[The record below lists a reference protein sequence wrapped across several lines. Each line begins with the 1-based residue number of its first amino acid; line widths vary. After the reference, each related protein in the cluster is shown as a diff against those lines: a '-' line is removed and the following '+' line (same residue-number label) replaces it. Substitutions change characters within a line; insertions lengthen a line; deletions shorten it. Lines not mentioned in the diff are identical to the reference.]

1 MTTLVVAPHY
11 DDAEIGASRYLRPG
25 AAVLVIAGQ
34 DSARLVEQQNALAAL
49 GVDNLTV
56 YREWADGEVPH
67 SVAVVSAIEATM
79 RKVNAHTVVS
89 PPILD
94 SHQDHAAVARSCLSA
109 VRRSPVTLI
118 EYETPSVFP
127 EWVPNRFWE
136 MDWADLNDQFAAIK
150 HYGSQAH
157 RAYMTMGWLETR
169 AAFRGQQ
176 VGVELAQAYRVVR
189 ETRRVLE

>member
-1 MTTLVVAPHY
+1 MTTLVVAPHF
-11 DDAEIGASRYLRPG
+11 DDAEIGASMYLRPG

-34 DSARLVEQQNALAAL
+34 DSARLAEQQQALDTL
-49 GVDNLTV
+49 GVDNLTWYV
-56 YREWADGEVPH
+56 DWDDGEVPH
-67 SVAVVSAIEATM
+67 NVAVVSAIEETI
-79 RKVNAHTVVS
+79 RKVSAHTVVS

-109 VRRSPVTLI
+109 VRRSPVTLV

-136 MDWADLNDQFAAIK
+136 MEYADLREQVEAISA
-150 HYGSQAH
+150 YGSQAH
-157 RAYMTMGWLETR
+157 RAYMSRNWLEVR
-169 AAFRGQQ
+169 AEFRGQQ
-176 VGVELAQAYRVVR
+176 VGVDYAQAYRVVR